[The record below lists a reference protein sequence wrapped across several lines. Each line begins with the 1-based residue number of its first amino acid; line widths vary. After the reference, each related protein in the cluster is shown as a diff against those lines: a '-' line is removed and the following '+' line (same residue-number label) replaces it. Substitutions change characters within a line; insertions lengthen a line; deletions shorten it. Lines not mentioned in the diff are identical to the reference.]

1 MRNLEER
8 SFFRK
13 VPPTVFLENSPLQWA
28 FSQVRDAR
36 KLDFRRR
43 AVFPDCFG
51 PGDVFIEERVGSDE
65 VTFRLVRR
73 AEVPLAKLVKRKGR
87 LMIDGSFD
95 PKRIAHA
102 VREDRDS
109 R

>member
-1 MRNLEER
+1 MRNLAGR

-13 VPPTVFLENSPLQWA
+13 VPPALFLDNLPLQWELPIMPEI
-28 FSQVRDAR
+28 R
-36 KLDFRRR
+36 KLDSRRR

-51 PGDVFIEERVGSDE
+51 PGDVFIEERVGADE
-65 VTFRLVRR
+65 VTLRLVRR

-87 LMIDGSFD
+87 LMIDGPFD
-95 PKRIAHA
+95 PKRIAQA